1 MAASVGCC
9 SLKRLRIETSFSKRE
24 TVYEPVG
31 LWGFRSGL
39 SPIKVPSGLPDSCL
53 PASQDACESSVLFR
67 GTEIG
72 FQLFSHFLVTS
83 GLKRYFCS
91 IS

>member
-1 MAASVGCC
+1 MSPEAFGASALGCLLLKSPQA
-9 SLKRLRIETSFSKRE
+9 SLI
-24 TVYEPVG
+24 PV
-31 LWGFRSGL
+31 
-39 SPIKVPSGLPDSCL
+39 CL
-53 PASQDACESSVLFR
+53 PASQDACESSALFR

-91 IS
+91 IC